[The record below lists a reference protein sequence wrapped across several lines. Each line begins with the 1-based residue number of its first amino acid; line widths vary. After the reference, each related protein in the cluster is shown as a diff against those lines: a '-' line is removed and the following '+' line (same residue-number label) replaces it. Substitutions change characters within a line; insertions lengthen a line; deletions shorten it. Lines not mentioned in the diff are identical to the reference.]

1 MPSDE
6 RVGPAVEAVAGARET
21 FRSAVSVTMEE
32 VRGLL
37 EKRGAA
43 GADRSSRLERELGTF
58 AAGRIDPGRMAEVFA
73 PPKRGAPFERV
84 LLQQALGALS
94 SIHHKGDESFSLTL
108 ESGARPVVEV
118 RKVLGEVGRAFG
130 AARVV
135 ELVRASQYRASEH
148 GQLLEFFPFH
158 QWNRAER
165 GLAPPLVVELD
176 GADLHVAGLAD
187 FLDGSFK
194 LVLVVRGDSPPASL
208 VRLITPGVLVLQ
220 TADPEELAC
229 LADWPGP
236 AAAALVPETAARF
249 IHQPARDG
257 GPARLRIDHL
267 PGQAPRVAL
276 GGLTAFQQK
285 EELRQLAF
293 LAESGRLA
301 TSAANGTDVPTAAGT
316 AARGARAAAPT
327 APTAADPAGQLAAW
341 LLQQTDLQA
350 LSSD

>member
-6 RVGPAVEAVAGARET
+6 RVGPALEALAGARET
-21 FRSAVSVTMEE
+21 FRSAVSVTVEE

-37 EKRGAA
+37 ETRSAA
-43 GADRSSRLERELGTF
+43 GADRLGRLERELGTF
-58 AAGRIDPGRMAEVFA
+58 ASGRIDPGRLAEVFA

-84 LLQQALGALS
+84 LLQQALGALT
-94 SIHHKGDESFSLTL
+94 SIHQKGDESFRLTL

-118 RKVLGEVGRAFG
+118 RKALGDVGRAFG

-135 ELVRASQYRASEH
+135 ELVRASQYRAGEH
-148 GQLLEFFPFH
+148 GQFLEFFPFSE
-158 QWNRAER
+158 WNRAER
-165 GLAPPLVVELD
+165 GMAPPLVVELD
-176 GADLHVAGLAD
+176 GADLHVGGLAD
-187 FLDGSFK
+187 FLDGSVK

-220 TADPEELAC
+220 TSDPGELAC

-236 AAAALVPETAARF
+236 AVVALVPETAARF
-249 IHQPARDG
+249 LHQPARDA
-257 GPARLRIDHL
+257 GPARLQVEHL
-267 PGQAPRVAL
+267 PGEPPRVAL

-293 LAESGRLA
+293 LADPARLA
-301 TSAANGTDVPTAAGT
+301 AAAANGADVGTRAGSPP
-316 AARGARAAAPT
+316 A

-341 LLQQTDLQA
+341 LLQQTDLESPPPD
-350 LSSD
+350 SS